1 MNRNVAVLDLGT
13 ADMSAIIA
21 ALEAAGSKVIAT
33 NQRSEI
39 LDADGF
45 VIYGASKLSS
55 FMSALDKSKAA
66 ELVDT
71 RLAGGKA
78 VLGIG
83 AGLQAMFETSAKD
96 NEIAQGLAQWPGV
109 IQMLESQRNAKA
121 KVQVAKNSM
130 LFQGIENDEF
140 FFDQIEAV
148 LELSLQVDPPFVAP
162 MVSYLNQGQ
171 SFIAA
176 VENGPLTGIGF
187 YPERS
192 GDAGI
197 ALLRNWLGTL

>member
-1 MNRNVAVLDLGT
+1 LNRNVAVLDLGT
-13 ADMSAIIA
+13 DDMSAIIA
-21 ALEAAGSKVIAT
+21 ALKAAGSKVIAT

-83 AGLQAMFETSAKD
+83 AGLHAMFETSAED
-96 NEIAQGLAQWPGV
+96 SEIAQGLAQWPGV
-109 IQMLESQRNAKA
+109 IQVLESQTIAKA

-130 LFQGIENDEF
+130 LFQGLENDEF
-140 FFDQIEAV
+140 FFDQNEAV
-148 LELSLQVDPPFVAP
+148 LEFSLQVDPPFVAP
-162 MVSYLNQGQ
+162 MVSYLNQEQ

-187 YPERS
+187 YPEQS

-197 ALLRNWLGTL
+197 AFLRNWLGTL

>member
-1 MNRNVAVLDLGT
+1 
-13 ADMSAIIA
+13 MSAIIA
-21 ALEAAGSKVIAT
+21 ALEAAGSKVMAT

-83 AGLQAMFETSAKD
+83 AGLHAMFETSAED
-96 NEIAQGLAQWPGV
+96 SEIAQGLAQWPGV
-109 IQMLESQRNAKA
+109 IQVLESQTISNA

-148 LELSLQVDPPFVAP
+148 LEFSLQVDPPFLAP
-162 MVSYLNQGQ
+162 MVSYLNQER

-187 YPERS
+187 YPEQS

>member
-83 AGLQAMFETSAKD
+83 AGLHAMFETSAED
-96 NEIAQGLAQWPGV
+96 SEIAQGLAQWPGV
-109 IQMLESQRNAKA
+109 IQVLESQTISNA

-148 LELSLQVDPPFVAP
+148 LEFSLQVDPPFVAP

-176 VENGPLTGIGF
+176 VENGPLTGIGL

>member
-1 MNRNVAVLDLGT
+1 
-13 ADMSAIIA
+13 MSAIIA

-83 AGLQAMFETSAKD
+83 AGLHAMFETSAED
-96 NEIAQGLAQWPGV
+96 SEIAQGLAQWPGV
-109 IQMLESQRNAKA
+109 IQVLESQTISNA

-148 LELSLQVDPPFVAP
+148 LEFSLQVDPPFLAP
-162 MVSYLNQGQ
+162 MVSYLNQER

-187 YPERS
+187 YPEQS

>member
-55 FMSALDKSKAA
+55 FMSVLAKSKAA

-83 AGLQAMFETSAKD
+83 AGLLAMFETSAKD

-109 IQMLESQRNAKA
+109 IQVLESQSLAKA

-130 LFQGIENDEF
+130 LFQGIENEEF

-148 LELSLQVDPPFVAP
+148 LEFSLQVDPPFVAP
-162 MVSYLNQGQ
+162 MVSYLNQEQ

>member
-13 ADMSAIIA
+13 DDMSAIIA
-21 ALEAAGSKVIAT
+21 ALKAAGSKVIAT

-83 AGLQAMFETSAKD
+83 AGLHAMFETSAED
-96 NEIAQGLAQWPGV
+96 SEIAQGLAQWPGV
-109 IQMLESQRNAKA
+109 IQVLESQTIAKA

-130 LFQGIENDEF
+130 LFQGLENDEF
-140 FFDQIEAV
+140 FFDQNEAV
-148 LELSLQVDPPFVAP
+148 LEFSLQVDPPFVAP
-162 MVSYLNQGQ
+162 MVSYLNQEQ

-187 YPERS
+187 YPEQS

-197 ALLRNWLGTL
+197 AFLRNWLGTL

>member
-13 ADMSAIIA
+13 ADMSSIIA

-83 AGLQAMFETSAKD
+83 AGLHAMFETSAAD
-96 NEIAQGLAQWPGV
+96 SEIAQGLAQWPGV
-109 IQMLESQRNAKA
+109 IQVLESQTISNA

-148 LELSLQVDPPFVAP
+148 LEFSLQVDPPFVAP
-162 MVSYLNQGQ
+162 MVSYLNQEQ

-187 YPERS
+187 YPEQS

>member
-1 MNRNVAVLDLGT
+1 MNRSVAVLDLGT

-55 FMSALDKSKAA
+55 LMSALDKSKAA

-83 AGLQAMFETSAKD
+83 AGLHAMFETSAED
-96 NEIAQGLAQWPGV
+96 SEIAQGLAQWPGV
-109 IQMLESQRNAKA
+109 IQVLESKSLAKA

-130 LFQGIENDEF
+130 LFQGLENDEF
-140 FFDQIEAV
+140 FFDQNEAV
-148 LELSLQVDPPFVAP
+148 LEFSLQVDPPFVAP
-162 MVSYLNQGQ
+162 MVSYLNQEQ

-187 YPERS
+187 YPEQS

>member
-1 MNRNVAVLDLGT
+1 
-13 ADMSAIIA
+13 
-21 ALEAAGSKVIAT
+21 
-33 NQRSEI
+33 
-39 LDADGF
+39 
-45 VIYGASKLSS
+45 
-55 FMSALDKSKAA
+55 
-66 ELVDT
+66 
-71 RLAGGKA
+71 
-78 VLGIG
+78 
-83 AGLQAMFETSAKD
+83 MFETSTED

-109 IQMLESQRNAKA
+109 IQALKSQSLAKA
-121 KVQVAKNSM
+121 KVQVAKNSK

-148 LELSLQVDPPFVAP
+148 VEFSLQVDPPFVAP
-162 MVSYLNQGQ
+162 MVSYLNQEQ

>member
-1 MNRNVAVLDLGT
+1 LNRSVAVLDLGT

-55 FMSALDKSKAA
+55 LMSALDKSKAA

-83 AGLQAMFETSAKD
+83 AGLHAMFETSAED
-96 NEIAQGLAQWPGV
+96 SEIAQGLAQWPGV
-109 IQMLESQRNAKA
+109 IQVLESKSLAKA

-130 LFQGIENDEF
+130 LFQGLENDEF
-140 FFDQIEAV
+140 FFDQNEAV
-148 LELSLQVDPPFVAP
+148 LEFSLQVDPPFVAP
-162 MVSYLNQGQ
+162 MVSYLNQEQ

-187 YPERS
+187 YPEQS

>member
-13 ADMSAIIA
+13 ADMSSIIA

-83 AGLQAMFETSAKD
+83 AGLHAMFETSAED
-96 NEIAQGLAQWPGV
+96 SEIAQGLAQWPGV
-109 IQMLESQRNAKA
+109 IQVLESQTISNA

-148 LELSLQVDPPFVAP
+148 LEFSLQVDPPFVAP
-162 MVSYLNQGQ
+162 MVSYLNQEQ

-187 YPERS
+187 YPEQS

>member
-13 ADMSAIIA
+13 ADISAIIA

-55 FMSALDKSKAA
+55 FMSVLAKSKAA

-83 AGLQAMFETSAKD
+83 AGLLAMFETSAKD

-109 IQMLESQRNAKA
+109 IQVLESQSLAKA

-130 LFQGIENDEF
+130 LFQGIENEEF

-148 LELSLQVDPPFVAP
+148 LEFSLQVDPPFVAP
-162 MVSYLNQGQ
+162 MVSYLNQEQ

>member
-109 IQMLESQRNAKA
+109 IQMLESQINAKA

-140 FFDQIEAV
+140 FFDQTEAV
-148 LELSLQVDPPFVAP
+148 LEFSLQVDPPFVAP

>member
-1 MNRNVAVLDLGT
+1 MNRIVAVLDTGT
-13 ADMSAIIA
+13 GDLSGIIA
-21 ALEAAGSKVIAT
+21 AFENAGSKVVVT

-39 LDADGF
+39 LSADGL
-45 VIYGASKLSS
+45 VIYGTTNLCS
-55 FMSALDKSKAA
+55 FMPALDKAKAA

-78 VLGIG
+78 VLSIG
-83 AGLQAMFETSAKD
+83 AGLHAMFETSDDEDEKT
-96 NEIAQGLAQWPGV
+96 QGLAQWPGV
-109 IQMLESQRNAKA
+109 IQKLESQSIAKA

-148 LELSLQVDPPFVAP
+148 LEFSLQVDPPFVAP
-162 MVSYLNQGQ
+162 RVSYLNQEQ

-176 VENGPLTGIGF
+176 VENGPLTGLGF

>member
-1 MNRNVAVLDLGT
+1 V
-13 ADMSAIIA
+13 

-33 NQRSEI
+33 TQRFEI
-39 LDADGF
+39 LNADGF
-45 VIYGASKLSS
+45 VIYGGGNLSS
-55 FMSALDKSKAA
+55 FMPALDKFKAP
-66 ELVDT
+66 EFVDT

-83 AGLQAMFETSAKD
+83 AGLHAMFETSGDVNQKP
-96 NEIAQGLAQWPGV
+96 QGLSQWPGM
-109 IQMLESQRNAKA
+109 IQMLESQRIAKA
-121 KVQVAKNSM
+121 KVQVAKNSI

-140 FFDQIEAV
+140 FFEQIEAV
-148 LELSLQVDPPFVAP
+148 LEFSLQVDPPFVAP
-162 MVSYLNQGQ
+162 MVSYLNQNQ

>member
-83 AGLQAMFETSAKD
+83 AGLHAMFETSAED
-96 NEIAQGLAQWPGV
+96 SEIAQGLAQWPGV
-109 IQMLESQRNAKA
+109 IQVLESQTISNA

-148 LELSLQVDPPFVAP
+148 LEFSLQVDPPFLAP
-162 MVSYLNQGQ
+162 MVSYLNQER

-187 YPERS
+187 YPEQS

>member
-1 MNRNVAVLDLGT
+1 
-13 ADMSAIIA
+13 MSSIIS
-21 ALEAAGSKVIAT
+21 ALEAAGSKVMAT

-83 AGLQAMFETSAKD
+83 AGLHAMFETSAAD
-96 NEIAQGLAQWPGV
+96 SEIAQGLAQWPGV
-109 IQMLESQRNAKA
+109 IQVLESQTISNA

-148 LELSLQVDPPFVAP
+148 LEFSLQVDPPFVAP
-162 MVSYLNQGQ
+162 MVSYLNQEQ

-187 YPERS
+187 YPEQS

>member
-1 MNRNVAVLDLGT
+1 LNRNVAVLDLGT
-13 ADMSAIIA
+13 ADISAIIA
-21 ALEAAGSKVIAT
+21 ALEAAGSKVIAA

-39 LDADGF
+39 LAADGF
-45 VIYGASKLSS
+45 VIYGASKFSS
-55 FMSALDKSKAA
+55 FMSVLDKSKAA
-66 ELVDT
+66 ELIDT

-83 AGLQAMFETSAKD
+83 AGLHAMFETSAEA

-109 IQMLESQRNAKA
+109 IQVLESQSLAKA
-121 KVQVAKNSM
+121 KVQVAKNSI

-148 LELSLQVDPPFVAP
+148 LEFSLQVDPPFVAP
-162 MVSYLNQGQ
+162 LVSYLNQGQ